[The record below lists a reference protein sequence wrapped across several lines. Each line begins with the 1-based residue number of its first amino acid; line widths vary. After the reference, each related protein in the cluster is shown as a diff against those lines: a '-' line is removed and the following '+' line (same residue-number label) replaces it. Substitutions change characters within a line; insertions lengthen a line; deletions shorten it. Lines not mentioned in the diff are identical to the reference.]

1 MLTYAIAVV
10 LGTCIMCSV
19 ANASESKDSNM
30 YFRVDGSG
38 SMTPVGK
45 VEALK
50 ELIVQY
56 GVSGGSGIVKCTP
69 QELSEK
75 GTMRNKK
82 N

>member
-1 MLTYAIAVV
+1 MLTYAIAIV
-10 LGTCIMCSV
+10 LGTCIMCSA
-19 ANASESKDSNM
+19 ANANESKDMNQ
-30 YFRVDGSG
+30 YFKVDGSG
-38 SMTPVGK
+38 RMTPVGK

-50 ELIVQY
+50 ELIVRY
-56 GVSGGSGIVKCTP
+56 GVSDGSGIVKCVP